1 MSEKP
6 TVVDAVQMSFV
17 AALATFVVDNP
28 GRVEPNLFTAL
39 GMLSAFG
46 VNVGRLGA
54 QIGNAEVEQ
63 YGIGMIRAA
72 EIILGRCATVS
83 ETISMEYLANLSAR
97 LAKAEAQVQAVRQL
111 REQWPPGRSRTPSS
125 RCTRNWGVRWGVV
138 LDEGP

>member
-17 AALATFVVDNP
+17 DALATFVVDNP

-46 VNVGRLGA
+46 VNVGHLGA

-72 EIILGRCATVS
+72 EIILG
-83 ETISMEYLANLSAR
+83 E
-97 LAKAEAQVQAVRQL
+97 VRDG
-111 REQWPPGRSRTPSS
+111 E
-125 RCTRNWGVRWGVV
+125 
-138 LDEGP
+138 